1 MTSQYTPARSND
13 FFSFVCNK
21 TTGGEPI
28 DTTVNGLYRQ
38 RVQMI
43 FDAVTIDSDTLDCEF
58 TIPFDNNTEA
68 NEAELTI
75 YNLSYNTTNQLRIGG
90 GVMVKAGYGEDLG
103 VIFTGTI
110 SDKQVVNADTD
121 RIITIKAMDGAGLRK
136 CDVEVSYCE
145 GNTAQGILY
154 DLAVRLGFPIATWQP
169 VRDYTFD
176 RTNNVDGSLMDAIE
190 KYAGICG
197 ISAYVCKGM
206 LYMQPLSAAG
216 LDACSLSVETGL
228 LTAEEYEKDKKNG
241 EFEDT
246 IRGWQLE
253 MLLNHRIQTGT
264 RIDLQSNRATG
275 SFYVQEGTHEYDGKT
290 MTTKVIAV
298 EG

>member
-1 MTSQYTPARSND
+1 MTSQITSAQSND
-13 FFSFVCNK
+13 GFSFVCNK
-21 TTGGEPI
+21 PIGGEPI

-43 FDAVTIDSDTLDCEF
+43 FDSVIIDSDTLDCEF

-90 GVMVKAGYGEDLG
+90 NVTVKAGYGEDLG

-110 SDKQVVNADTD
+110 SDKQVVNEDTD
-121 RIITIKAMDGAGLRK
+121 RVITIQAMDGAGLQE

-197 ISAYVCKGM
+197 ISAYICKGM
-206 LYMQPLSAAG
+206 LYMQPLSASG

-228 LTAEEYEKDKKNG
+228 LTAEEYEKEKKNG

-246 IRGWQLE
+246 IRGWELE

-264 RIDLQSNRATG
+264 RIDLDSNRAKG

-290 MTTKVIAV
+290 MITKVIAV